1 MNEDFRHDH
10 TTGAVEDAYVLP
22 LRELLLILWRRS
34 WIIILMII
42 VFTAAAIGL
51 SLMQQPVY
59 EASIRVLVGQKRG
72 IPENPTDVSG
82 LQDLTKTI
90 AEAAES
96 RPLAEQAIQLTG
108 LQISPET
115 FLDER
120 LSASQI
126 VETQFVEISYQGTNP
141 QKTQEVANT
150 FGDLFSERVSEVNSN
165 NNPITVTVWEPAAVP
180 SQPISPNPLRNGL
193 IAAMLGTVLGVGLAF
208 LLEYLSDRWRSPEE
222 LERLSG
228 TPVFG
233 IIPEFEVS
241 KGDKKGKA

>member
-1 MNEDFRHDH
+1 M
-10 TTGAVEDAYVLP
+10 
-22 LRELLLILWRRS
+22 
-34 WIIILMII
+34 LMII

-51 SLMQQPVY
+51 SLVQQPVY
-59 EASIRVLVGQKRG
+59 EASIRVLVGQERG

-96 RPLAEQAIQLTG
+96 RPLAEQAIQQTG

-126 VETQFVEISYQGTNP
+126 EETQFVEISYQGTNP

-150 FGDLFSERVSEVNSN
+150 FGDQFSERVSEVNSN

-193 IAAMLGTVLGVGLAF
+193 IAAMLGTMLGVGLAF